1 MIGSNGGDMRKLII
15 KGAIGLLIGAA
26 WPLAAQA
33 PSKDLM
39 EGSGKNQPVK
49 LARLV
54 MNLRPG
60 ETIGSS
66 KYTVFCAPFDR
77 LTWDSGT
84 TELRVDLFY
93 PVFNDE
99 MNKAGFKVAGDPS
112 NLFGDAA
119 DERTDYLIG
128 GSINHVDMS
137 VCYPGLS
144 GFANNYDDARGKASI
159 DVEWQLYSQLQ
170 RKVVAT
176 LKTTG
181 LVNRSK
187 SKKGGALGLLSDAFG
202 DAVRQL
208 ALNEQFAKSLSGPT
222 LNMSVARA
230 PTPGLVPL
238 QLKGA
243 APTPIALSV
252 AVASTAVIF
261 ANSGEGSGFLISAD
275 GYMLTNH
282 HVVGGAQFV
291 KVRWSD
297 GTEVLGEVI
306 RSDKPRDVALIKT
319 DPKGHTPLAL
329 RAAPVSVGEEI
340 YAIGA
345 PTGARFQN
353 TLTKGIV
360 SAIRVYQGHNFIQ
373 SDVGVTYGNSGGPLI
388 DGKGQVIGLTDLG
401 FEDAPMVN
409 LFIPI
414 AEAQSF
420 LGLQVAAAK

>member
-1 MIGSNGGDMRKLII
+1 MVSSII
-15 KGAIGLLIGAA
+15 ALFIAA
-26 WPLAAQA
+26 SSPIAAQL
-33 PSKDLM
+33 PSKDGV
-39 EGSGKNQPVK
+39 ESAEHKTQPIK

-66 KYTVFCAPFDR
+66 KYTVLCAPLDR
-77 LTWDSGT
+77 LTWNSGT
-84 TELRVDLFY
+84 TELRVNLFY

-99 MNKAGFKVAGDPS
+99 MSKAGFKVTGDPS
-112 NLFGDAA
+112 NLFGDAG

-144 GFANNYDDARGKASI
+144 TFSNNYDDARGKASI

-181 LVNRSK
+181 TVNRSK

-208 ALNEQFAKSLSGPT
+208 ALNEQFAKSLSGPAVDI
-222 LNMSVARA
+222 SVARA

-243 APTPIALSV
+243 APTPIALSA

-261 ANSGEGSGFLISAD
+261 ANDGEGSGFLISQD
-275 GYMLTNH
+275 GYMLTNQ
-282 HVVGGAQFV
+282 HVVGGAQYV

-297 GTEVLGEVI
+297 GAEVLGEVI
-306 RSDKPRDVALIKT
+306 RSDKPRDIALIKT
-319 DPKGHTPLAL
+319 DPRGHKPLPL
-329 RAAPVSVGEEI
+329 RAAPVSIGDDI

-345 PTGARFQN
+345 PTGEKFQD
-353 TLTKGIV
+353 TVTKGIV
-360 SAIRVYQGHNFIQ
+360 SAMRVYQGHNFIQ
-373 SDVGVTYGNSGGPLI
+373 SDVGVTHGNSGGPII
-388 DGKGQVIGLTDLG
+388 DSKGQVVGVTDLG
-401 FEDAPMVN
+401 FDDAPMVN

-414 AEAQSF
+414 GEAQSF
-420 LGLQVAAAK
+420 LGVQLVVAK